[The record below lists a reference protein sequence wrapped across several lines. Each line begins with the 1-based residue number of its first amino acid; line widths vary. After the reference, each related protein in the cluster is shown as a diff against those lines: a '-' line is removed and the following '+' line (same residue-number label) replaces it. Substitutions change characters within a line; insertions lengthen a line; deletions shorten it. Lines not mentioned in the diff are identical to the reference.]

1 MSDDDLGALCIQL
14 DQITKDLEYLAT
26 EGVSAA
32 LSKDELTLFAE
43 RAASVRLFVTNL
55 KVPAPLISIR

>member
-1 MSDDDLGALCIQL
+1 MRL

-32 LSKDELTLFAE
+32 LSKDELALFAE
-43 RAASVRLFVTNL
+43 RAASVRLFVANL
-55 KVPAPLISIR
+55 KVSAPLIAVG

>member
-1 MSDDDLGALCIQL
+1 MTDPVLNSLCFQL

-43 RAASVRLFVTNL
+43 RAASVRLFVANL
-55 KVPAPLISIR
+55 RVPA